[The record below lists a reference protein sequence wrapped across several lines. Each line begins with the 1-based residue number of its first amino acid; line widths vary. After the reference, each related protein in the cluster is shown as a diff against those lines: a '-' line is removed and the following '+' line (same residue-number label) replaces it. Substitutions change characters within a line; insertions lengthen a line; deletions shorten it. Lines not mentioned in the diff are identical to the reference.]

1 MRRIIVL
8 LLSSLLIVALIVPM
22 TAFAAE
28 VEGEDPWSN
37 EFSRIMDITDSL
49 SKAEMQRLDDS
60 SMDFLREYHLD
71 LALAAIPQERLEG
84 SEMAEFAAALY
95 ESCDF
100 GYGDGKDG
108 FICLYLVDTEA
119 LEIVPMGGAVD
130 VFPQKYLDFMKE
142 RVPTLREKYG
152 VYGVFYGCQEL
163 IRSGLESKAE
173 KEDGAATES
182 ETVAESLPV
191 DVPEIETVP
200 TAADGDFARCGEG
213 SDKPAWFPTNLDE
226 AYVYFDADAPRVVD
240 YADIISDETEAAM
253 EIRIAEI
260 SEQTGKDVVIVTDV
274 SNYGLGEDIYAA
286 DFYDYNGYGI
296 GPEHEGILLFLN
308 MDPNDRGGW
317 TVETGSETRELLTQ
331 KVANRLDDFLYD
343 TLASGDYERALTQWL
358 EDVYDVFT
366 KGIARAPFWY
376 QRDGEIP
383 ADFYD
388 PDAPV
393 VVDEWGIL
401 NQGQITDL
409 QTRAEALKQTYG
421 VNVYFHTTA
430 EQLGMSAEAYNDRY
444 MASMGY
450 EKDAILLSI
459 ENTGRDTTQYICA
472 YTYGSARERIP
483 EKFRSRIENNASTA
497 ADGCGRLF
505 EAERL
510 LSVYLE
516 HGRVPRNG
524 FYWTM
529 IAVLSVAIG
538 AAVGFFFMKRAENG
552 MVTVSKQTTAH
563 FYLDRSHTIV
573 RRIRETF
580 LYTTTR
586 RIYIAPRN
594 TGSGSSS
601 SSSSR
606 STYKSSYSG
615 HSGTTHSG
623 HGRKF

>member
-1 MRRIIVL
+1 MRKI
-8 LLSSLLIVALIVPM
+8 SFSLLVCLLVIALVLPM

-28 VEGEDPWSN
+28 EETLWSN

-49 SKAEMQRLDDS
+49 SAAEKQRLES
-60 SMDFLREYHLD
+60 SSAEFLQNYHLD
-71 LALAAIPQERLEG
+71 LSVAAIPESRLE
-84 SEMAEFAAALY
+84 SSDMKEFAAELY

-108 FICLYLVDTEA
+108 FICLYLVDTEE

-130 VFPQKYLDFMKE
+130 LLPQKYLDFMKE
-142 RVPTLREKYG
+142 RVPTLREKHG

-163 IRSGLESKAE
+163 IRNGLDSMAE
-173 KEDGAATES
+173 KAVDTILES
-182 ETVAESLPV
+182 ETVSESLSV
-191 DVPEIETVP
+191 EVPEIETAP
-200 TAADGDFARCGEG
+200 TSGNGDFARCGEG
-213 SDKPAWFPTNLDE
+213 SDKPAWFPADLDE

-240 YADIISDETEAAM
+240 YANIISEDTEAAM
-253 EIRIAEI
+253 ELRIAEI
-260 SEQTGKDVVIVTDV
+260 SAEIGKDVVIVTDV
-274 SNYGLGEDIYAA
+274 SSYGLGEDIYAA

-317 TVETGSETRELLTQ
+317 TVETGSETRALLTQ
-331 KVANRLDDFLYD
+331 SVANRLDDFLYD
-343 TLASGDYERALTQWL
+343 TLATGNYERALSDWI
-358 EDVYDVFT
+358 EDVYSVFT

-376 QRDGEIP
+376 HRDGELP

-393 VVDEWGIL
+393 VVDEWNIL
-401 NQGQITDL
+401 TQEQITSL
-409 QTRAEALKQTYG
+409 RECSETLKEAYG
-421 VNVYFHTTA
+421 VNVYFHTTGD
-430 EQLGMSAEAYNDRY
+430 QLGMKAEAYNARY
-444 MASMGY
+444 MESMGY
-450 EKDAILLSI
+450 EKDAILFAV
-459 ENTGRDTTQYICA
+459 ENTGGDTIEYAYA
-472 YTYGSARERIP
+472 YTYGNACERVP

-497 ADGCGRLF
+497 DDGYGRLF
-505 EAERL
+505 EEQRL

-529 IAVLSVAIG
+529 IAVLSVVIG
-538 AAVGFFFMKRAENG
+538 AAVGLFFMKKAESG
-552 MVTVSKQTTAH
+552 MVTVSRQTSAH
-563 FYLDRSHTIV
+563 SYLDRAHTTLK
-573 RRIRETF
+573 RIRETF
-580 LYTTTR
+580 LYMTTSRT
-586 RIYIAPRN
+586 YVSPRS
-594 TGSGSSS
+594 TGSSSGSSG
-601 SSSSR
+601 SR